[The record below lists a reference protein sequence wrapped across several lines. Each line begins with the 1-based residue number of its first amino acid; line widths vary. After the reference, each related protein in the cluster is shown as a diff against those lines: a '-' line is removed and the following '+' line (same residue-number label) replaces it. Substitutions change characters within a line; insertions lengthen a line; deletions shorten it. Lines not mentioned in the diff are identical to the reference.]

1 MSVRVFLSLILS
13 LAAVACKPT
22 VTTRS
27 GLDPRRFETSTDGKH
42 TALYVLKNRN
52 GMEVCL
58 CNFGARVVSIVVP
71 DRNGVPTDVTLG
83 FDNLVD
89 YRNVNCNFGA
99 TIGRYANRIAGAR
112 FELDGQ
118 TFLLSANSGPHCLHG
133 GIRGWQARVF
143 DVGQASDSVVRFTYL
158 SPDGEEGFPGSVR
171 ILVEYRLTAD
181 NALRIL
187 YTATSD
193 RPTVVNP
200 TNHTFFNLSGDPSQ
214 TALGHRLQVDADGFI
229 PVDSLLIPLGE
240 IAPVTGTPMDFRTP
254 SLLSEKMDTLSQ
266 QIALAHGYDHT
277 WVLNDRRCPDL
288 PAAALYSP
296 ESGIRME
303 VFTDAPGIQVFTA
316 NAFNG
321 AFEGRRA
328 IAYRNRP
335 AVCLE
340 TQYFPDSPNHPD
352 WPSTV
357 LRPGEVRRGSCVYRF
372 SVE

>member
-1 MSVRVFLSLILS
+1 MRNEMLIFLALLVS
-13 LAAVACKPT
+13 AV
-22 VTTRS
+22 VTSCRNSGELRS
-27 GLDPRRFETSTDGKH
+27 GLDPRRFEAEVEGKRV
-42 TALYVLKNRN
+42 ALYVLKNRN

-83 FDNLVD
+83 FDNLDD

-118 TFLLSANSGPHCLHG
+118 TFFLSANSGPNCLHG
-133 GIRGWQARVF
+133 GVRGWQARVF
-143 DVGQASDSVVRFTYL
+143 DVEQVSDSTVRFAYL
-158 SPDGEEGFPGSVR
+158 SPDGEEGFPGNVR
-171 ILVEYRLTAD
+171 MQVEYRLTAD
-181 NALRIL
+181 NALSIS
-187 YTATSD
+187 YSATSD

-214 TALGHRLQVDADGFI
+214 TALDHRLHIDADGFI
-229 PVDSLLIPLGE
+229 PVDSLLIPVGE
-240 IAPVTGTPMDFRTP
+240 IASVAGTPMDFRTP
-254 SLLSEKMDTLSQ
+254 SLLSERLYTLSPQ
-266 QIALAHGYDHT
+266 VALAHGYDHT
-277 WVLNDRRCPDL
+277 WVL
-288 PAAALYSP
+288 
-296 ESGIRME
+296 
-303 VFTDAPGIQVFTA
+303 
-316 NAFNG
+316 FNG

-328 IAYRNRP
+328 IAYRDRP

-340 TQYFPDSPNHPD
+340 TQYFPDSPNRPN
-352 WPSTV
+352 WPSTL

>member
-1 MSVRVFLSLILS
+1 MSVRIAVSLILS
-13 LAAVACKPT
+13 LSLVSCDPP

-27 GLDPRRFETSTDGKH
+27 GLDPSRFEASVDGKP
-42 TALYVLKNRN
+42 TALYVLENSR

-71 DRNGVPTDVTLG
+71 DRKGRPTDVTLG
-83 FDNLVD
+83 FDNLDD

-99 TIGRYANRIAGAR
+99 TIGRYANRIARAR

-118 TFLLSANSGPHCLHG
+118 TVLLSANSGPNCLHG
-133 GIRGWQARVF
+133 GVRGWQARVF
-143 DVGQASDSVVRFTYL
+143 DAEQTSDSAVRFTYL
-158 SPDGEEGFPGSVR
+158 SPDGEEGFPGSVEIR
-171 ILVEYRLTAD
+171 VDYRLTDD
-181 NALRIL
+181 NALRIS
-187 YTATSD
+187 YAATSD

-214 TALGHRLQVDADGFI
+214 TVLGHRLYVDADRFI
-229 PVDSLLIPLGE
+229 PVDSLLVPVGE
-240 IAPVTGTPMDFRTP
+240 IASVDGTPMDFRTP
-254 SLLSEKMDTLSQ
+254 GLISEKWDTLSP

-277 WVLNDRRCPDL
+277 WVLNGRTNPDS
-288 PAAALYSP
+288 PAATLCSP
-296 ESGIRME
+296 ESGIRLE
-303 VFTDAPGIQVFTA
+303 VFTDAPGIQIFTA

-321 AFEGRRA
+321 TFEGRRA

-340 TQYFPDSPNHPD
+340 TQYFPDSPNRPH
-352 WPSTV
+352 WPSTL
-357 LRPGEVRRGSCVYRF
+357 LRPGEIRHGNCVYRF